1 MVPNRRAAEWWP
13 EVRPRV
19 LDTARRVLGEP
30 DAEDVAGAVIESALR
45 SSVEFRSVEHLTGW
59 AVTRA
64 KWLAL
69 DSIRLR
75 RREAAWLRSFWGP
88 RRPTPERSP
97 SSAELIELIEK
108 LPSAQKTALML
119 TLSGASDR
127 RIAMVMGEQES
138 TVRSLRRHARERLA
152 RELWGD

>member
-1 MVPNRRAAEWWP
+1 
-13 EVRPRV
+13 
-19 LDTARRVLGEP
+19 
-30 DAEDVAGAVIESALR
+30 VIESALR

-64 KWLAL
+64 RWLAL

-75 RREAAWLRSFWGP
+75 RRETAWLRSFWER
-88 RRPTPERSP
+88 RRPTPDRSSP
-97 SSAELIELIEK
+97 SAELIELIER
-108 LPSAQKTALML
+108 LPPAQKTALML

-127 RIAMVMGEQES
+127 RIAIMMGEQES

-152 RELWGD
+152 REIWGA